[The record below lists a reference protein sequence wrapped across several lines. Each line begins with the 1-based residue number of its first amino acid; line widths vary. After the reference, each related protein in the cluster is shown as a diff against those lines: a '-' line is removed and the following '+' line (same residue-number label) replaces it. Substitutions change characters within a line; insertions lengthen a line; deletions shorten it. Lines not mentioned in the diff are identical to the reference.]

1 MVFLF
6 ANFSATF
13 APAAASFLSFPCWN
27 TCFLPKN
34 ETPALSFTR
43 EKKRMHQCS
52 IVDPNTSVEPS
63 VVCLKVIYIM
73 YTVIWKSLQGTM
85 PQCYSYDFSLIL
97 KLPRISHG
105 SLKALPT
112 RSFMSCSVTCLPA
125 KFTLE
130 LPAFTTVTVP
140 KIPER

>member
-1 MVFLF
+1 MY
-6 ANFSATF
+6 
-13 APAAASFLSFPCWN
+13 
-27 TCFLPKN
+27 
-34 ETPALSFTR
+34 
-43 EKKRMHQCS
+43 
-52 IVDPNTSVEPS
+52 
-63 VVCLKVIYIM
+63 IYIL

-130 LPAFTTVTVP
+130 LPAFTAVAVP
-140 KIPER
+140 KIPKR